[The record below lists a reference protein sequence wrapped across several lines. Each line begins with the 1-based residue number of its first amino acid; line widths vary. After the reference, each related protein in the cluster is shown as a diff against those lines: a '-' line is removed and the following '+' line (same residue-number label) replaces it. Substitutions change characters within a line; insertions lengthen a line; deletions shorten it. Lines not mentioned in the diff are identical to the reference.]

1 MKIFDLINTNSDN
14 TFDKTLTSS
23 FNLFS
28 SLKNE
33 TLIID
38 YGNNFQETIQSRP
51 TFEYPYHYICDE
63 ELEEL
68 AEKFNDLFAE
78 VTQQINDY
86 FNTDF
91 TELSAFLDENQGTSY
106 YDLEAELIEHL
117 ERYMS

>member
-1 MKIFDLINTNSDN
+1 MK
-14 TFDKTLTSS
+14 DKTTKELFTKE
-23 FNLFS
+23 FLDNLKF
-28 SLKNE
+28 
-33 TLIID
+33 LIEHINIEED
-38 YGNNFQETIQSRP
+38 FQETIQSRP